1 MLHARNSEV
10 ADLRIVRIVKR
21 LTHTLPLF
29 EMKLV

>member
-10 ADLRIVRIVKR
+10 ADLRIVKR

-29 EMKLV
+29 EMKLIDLV